1 VEPEYPPLAV
11 RAKVQGVVILEATVG
26 EDGAVTDVK
35 LLRSAHPL
43 LDRAA
48 EAAVRQWHYS
58 PVVLNGTRVPF
69 ILTVTLSFFLQA
81 PK

>member
-1 VEPEYPPLAV
+1 V
-11 RAKVQGVVILEATVG
+11 RLP
-26 EDGAVTDVK
+26 
-35 LLRSAHPL
+35 RSANPL

-48 EAAVRQWHYS
+48 EAAVRQWRYS

-81 PK
+81 AK